1 MNNTKAYLIYCIE
14 NQNIADDITNDLG
27 RLGID
32 FIHDTFDSFEHG
44 TIRQQYL
51 NSTAPIFLLV
61 SDNFLK
67 SENCMRDILALVED
81 TRLRGRIKTVILE
94 GRHKI
99 NGTNQYET
107 VPTKFERLGD
117 VVNYINHWSV
127 QYQAIR
133 TEMRHATD
141 ERKAE
146 LEPKLDLIQDIST
159 NILGD
164 FMRYLR
170 GSHYVAYNRTK
181 EDNFRQL
188 FEEFGGQSTALLSE
202 YRSLPAY
209 VSYVPLLEEED
220 TAEETT
226 ENILDEVIET
236 VNEEGENVVDEVTN
250 VVEDNTENIIETTN
264 EIVADVE
271 ENARRVVEKNNFE
284 DSEEINEATKIIEEN
299 IVDSVDET
307 IEEVVENGIDLS
319 SIPGINLLPNT
330 DEIVEQEEEEQE
342 SEEESSNISDELLD
356 ELAGDLISEE
366 EEEFIEDD
374 IINEVFG
381 DINELEST
389 EEESSDV
396 LSNLIDEL
404 ADDILEE
411 NGIEN
416 ESNEV
421 EGEHSVDEVLI
432 DEEQEVEGEPIEDIE
447 IPVNDEVE
455 GERVE
460 DDTKNIETNSA
471 EELTDIND
479 LLDDIADDLVNEMDE
494 GNSVDDVD
502 GESKEDI
509 ANEELGSNN
518 DDSEEEISDKNTEV
532 SVFEM
537 EDLLSDLTEDIVE
550 ESDEE
555 LENLID
561 ELTEDSEEDDDEMM
575 QSSTDI
581 AEELAA
587 SGDVKGATGLYRQLV
602 ENDPENVDLR
612 YAFAMMLLENNGNQE
627 LAKENLLVA
636 SKLDEDDEDIL
647 FALGVI
653 SETEAKFDDAKKY
666 YEKVILLDLEHEQAY
681 YRLGSL
687 LANAFENQQFVASSY
702 LQRAISLDDEYAEA
716 HFEYAKILN
725 SYFGKT
731 KKAAKYFK
739 KAIKN
744 NRHFAEAHFEL
755 AKLYNKLGK
764 EDKALRHYEDA
775 IEINGRFQTAENNAL
790 FGVQA
795 ESLETDIAL
804 ATGAIDTQN
813 SEPKGTVLI
822 TGATSGIGRATAE
835 LFARNG
841 YNLIITGRREERLI
855 ALKDILEAEFSTKIV
870 TLTFDVRNQEAVE
883 TAIASL
889 GGEWKNIDILVNNAG
904 LAKGF
909 APINEGQLTHW
920 ETMIDTNLKGLLY
933 MTRAVSPLMVE
944 NGKGFIINIGSI
956 AGKET
961 YPNGNVYCATK
972 AAVDALTKGMRLDLH
987 KHNIRVTGIH
997 PGHVETEFAVVRFD
1011 GDEER
1016 AKIYDDFQ
1024 PLKASDVAD
1033 TIYYVATRP
1042 AHVNIEDI
1050 VMWSTQ
1056 QASATIID
1064 KSGREK
1070 FAENN

>member
-1 MNNTKAYLIYCIE
+1 MNNTKAYLIYCID
-14 NQNIADDITNDLG
+14 NQNIANNISNDLG
-27 RLGID
+27 RVGID
-32 FIHDTFDSFEHG
+32 FIHDTFAPSEHQI
-44 TIRQQYL
+44 IRQQYS

-67 SENCMRDILALVED
+67 SENCMRNILELVDD

-94 GRHKI
+94 GRHRI

-107 VPTKFERLGD
+107 IPTKFERLGD
-117 VVNYINHWSV
+117 VVNYINYWSV

-146 LEPKLDLIQDIST
+146 LEPKLALIQDIST

-170 GSHYVAYNRTK
+170 GTNYVAYNRL
-181 EDNFRQL
+181 ENDNFRQL
-188 FEEFGGQSTALLSE
+188 FEEFGGQSTSLMSDYRSFPAYIPIIEQEEVFETVEEVTEDIVETTEDVVEEVAEVVEDKAEVVIETVEVVDDIQENIEDITENVLETSEDIVGDVTENIQENIVDNVEETIDNVFDGDIDLTNIPGLNLLSNKE
-202 YRSLPAY
+202 
-209 VSYVPLLEEED
+209 
-220 TAEETT
+220 EETT
-226 ENILDEVIET
+226 ETADS
-236 VNEEGENVVDEVTN
+236 ENDLSM
-250 VVEDNTENIIETTN
+250 I
-264 EIVADVE
+264 
-271 ENARRVVEKNNFE
+271 
-284 DSEEINEATKIIEEN
+284 SEEIL
-299 IVDSVDET
+299 D
-307 IEEVVENGIDLS
+307 DLAED
-319 SIPGINLLPNT
+319 L
-330 DEIVEQEEEEQE
+330 
-342 SEEESSNISDELLD
+342 ISDE
-356 ELAGDLISEE
+356 EE
-366 EEEFIEDD
+366 DFIEDD

-381 DINELEST
+381 DMNDIEPNDNETSPDAL
-389 EEESSDV
+389 SD
-396 LSNLIDEL
+396 LIDEL

-411 NGIEN
+411 NNVEN
-416 ESNEV
+416 DEENNEV
-421 EGEHSVDEVLI
+421 EGEHSI
-432 DEEQEVEGEPIEDIE
+432 DELEEEIEEEEVEGEPIEDIE
-447 IPVNDEVE
+447 TPIDDEVE
-455 GERVE
+455 GESVE
-460 DDTKNIETNSA
+460 DDEINVVDDNS

-479 LLDDIADDLVNEMDE
+479 LLDDIADDLVNELDE
-494 GNSVDDVD
+494 DNGNVD
-502 GESKEDI
+502 GDSKEDI
-509 ANEELGSNN
+509 VNEELGIVNE
-518 DDSEEEISDKNTEV
+518 SEEGSDGV
-532 SVFEM
+532 M
-537 EDLLSDLTEDIVE
+537 EDLLADDIVE
-550 ESDEE
+550 EEIEEIEEEEEEESEEIEESEEE

-561 ELTEDSEEDDDEMM
+561 ELTEDSEEDDEEMT

-602 ENDPENVDLR
+602 GNDPENVDLR
-612 YAFAMMLLENNGNQE
+612 YAFAMMLIENEGDQS
-627 LAKENLLVA
+627 LAKENLVVA

-647 FALGVI
+647 FALGAI
-653 SETEAKFDDAKKY
+653 SEGEGNFEDAKRY

-687 LANAFENQQFVASSY
+687 LANAFDSQQFVASSY

-716 HFEYAKILN
+716 YFEYAKLLN
-725 SYFGKT
+725 TYFGKS

-739 KAIKN
+739 RSIKN

-755 AKLYNKLGK
+755 AKVYHKMGK
-764 EDKALRHYEDA
+764 ENKALRHYEDA
-775 IEINGRFQTAENNAL
+775 VEINNRFSTAENDAR

-795 ESLETDIAL
+795 ESLETDSAL
-804 ATGAIDTQN
+804 ASSEIDAKD

-841 YNLIITGRREERLI
+841 YNLIITGRREERLM
-855 ALKDILEAEFSTKIV
+855 ALKDILEAEFSTEIL
-870 TLTFDVRNQEAVE
+870 TLAFDVRNQGAVE
-883 TAIASL
+883 AAILSL
-889 GGEWKNIDILVNNAG
+889 EGDWKNIDVLVNNAG

-944 NGKGFIINIGSI
+944 NAKGYIINIGSI

-961 YPNGNVYCATK
+961 YTNGNVYCATK
-972 AAVDALTKGMRLDLH
+972 AAVDVLTKGMRLDLH
-987 KHNIRVTGIH
+987 QHNIRVTGIH
-997 PGHVETEFAVVRFD
+997 PGHVETEFAIVRFD

-1024 PLKASDVAD
+1024 PLKAADVAD

-1070 FAENN
+1070 FAEK

>member
-1 MNNTKAYLIYCIE
+1 MKNTKAYLIYCID
-14 NQNIADDITNDLG
+14 NQNIANNITDDLG
-27 RLGID
+27 RVGID
-32 FIHDTFDSFEHG
+32 FVHDTFDPITHD
-44 TIRQQYL
+44 TIRQQYS

-67 SENCMRDILALVED
+67 SENCMRNILELVED
-81 TRLRGRIKTVILE
+81 TRLRGRIKTIILE
-94 GRHKI
+94 GRHRIK
-99 NGTNQYET
+99 GTNQYET
-107 VPTKFERLGD
+107 TPTKFERLGD

-170 GSHYVAYNRTK
+170 GTNYVSYKRLEN
-181 EDNFRQL
+181 DNFRQL
-188 FEEFGGQSTALLSE
+188 FEEFGGQSTSFMNE
-202 YRSLPAY
+202 YRTLPAF
-209 VSYVPLLEEED
+209 VPYTPVFETELEEAEQDVVDEVEVSED
-220 TAEETT
+220 VVEETT
-226 ENILDEVIET
+226 EVVTEVKDKVETVVEESTEVIEDN
-236 VNEEGENVVDEVTN
+236 VEEVVDDVLEMSENVVEN
-250 VVEDNTENIIETTN
+250 VVEN
-264 EIVADVE
+264 VADVTENVE
-271 ENARRVVEKNNFE
+271 ENVEEVLEEGLDLSAIPGLNLLPNIEAEEE
-284 DSEEINEATKIIEEN
+284 DSEEEVT
-299 IVDSVDET
+299 VDET
-307 IEEVVENGIDLS
+307 AENDLS
-319 SIPGINLLPNT
+319 AIS
-330 DEIVEQEEEEQE
+330 DEMLDGLADDLM
-342 SEEESSNISDELLD
+342 SEEEDD
-356 ELAGDLISEE
+356 
-366 EEEFIEDD
+366 FIEDE

-381 DINELEST
+381 DVNEEMESDDT
-389 EEESSDV
+389 SSDA
-396 LSNLIDEL
+396 LSDLIDEL

-411 NGIEN
+411 NE
-416 ESNEV
+416 EV
-421 EGEHSVDEVLI
+421 VEDGEEVKGEHSVDEL
-432 DEEQEVEGEPIEDIE
+432 ETEQEVEGEPVEDLESPIVE
-447 IPVNDEVE
+447 EVE
-455 GERVE
+455 GESVE
-460 DDTKNIETNSA
+460 DDEVNLINEH
-471 EELTDIND
+471 EEDSTDIHD
-479 LLDDIADDLVNEMDE
+479 LLEEVADDLVNEMDE
-494 GNSVDDVD
+494 ANEDIN
-502 GESKEDI
+502 GESKEDD
-509 ANEELGSNN
+509 ALM
-518 DDSEEEISDKNTEV
+518 D
-532 SVFEM
+532 
-537 EDLLSDLTEDIVE
+537 DLLSDLTDDIVDEEAEAPTEIE
-550 ESDEE
+550 ESEE
-555 LENLID
+555 EIEDLID
-561 ELTEDSEEDDDEMM
+561 ELTEDSEEDDKAIT

-602 ENDPENVDLR
+602 ENDSENVDLR
-612 YAFAMMLLENNGNQE
+612 YAFAMMLIENNGDKA
-627 LAKENLLVA
+627 LAKEHLMVA

-647 FALGVI
+647 FALGII
-653 SETEAKFDDAKKY
+653 SESEGNFEEAKRY

-716 HFEYAKILN
+716 YFEYAKLLN
-725 SYFGKT
+725 TYFGKS
-731 KKAAKYFK
+731 KKSAKYFK
-739 KAIKN
+739 KAVKN

-755 AKLYNKLGK
+755 AKIYHKTGK
-764 EDKALRHYEDA
+764 DSKALRHYEDA
-775 IEINGRFQTAENNAL
+775 IEINDRFQTAENDAR

-795 ESLETDIAL
+795 ASLEGETAL
-804 ATGAIDTQN
+804 ASGEMSAKD
-813 SEPKGTVLI
+813 SEPKGVILI

-841 YNLIITGRREERLI
+841 YNLIITGRREERLT
-855 ALKDILEAEFSTKIV
+855 ALKDILESEFSTQIL
-870 TLTFDVRNQEAVE
+870 TLTFDVRNQAAVE
-883 TAIASL
+883 AAIANL
-889 GGEWKNIDILVNNAG
+889 EGDWKNIDVLVNNAG

-944 NGKGFIINIGSI
+944 NSKGFIINIGSI

-987 KHNIRVTGIH
+987 QHNIRVTGIH

-1024 PLKASDVAD
+1024 PLKAADVAD

-1070 FAENN
+1070 FEMNN